1 MVLPRLEASDDLS
14 VDEIRADCIYRGIMP
29 GCEQL
34 LAEVESPGGVLLLLA
49 LPSHFL
55 LALRDGVHHMPPATA
70 QGPHLENA
78 Q

>member
-14 VDEIRADCIYRGIMP
+14 VDEICADGIYRGIVP
-29 GCEQL
+29 GRKQL

-49 LPSHFL
+49 LPPHFL
-55 LALRDGVHHMPPATA
+55 LALRDSVHHVLPATA